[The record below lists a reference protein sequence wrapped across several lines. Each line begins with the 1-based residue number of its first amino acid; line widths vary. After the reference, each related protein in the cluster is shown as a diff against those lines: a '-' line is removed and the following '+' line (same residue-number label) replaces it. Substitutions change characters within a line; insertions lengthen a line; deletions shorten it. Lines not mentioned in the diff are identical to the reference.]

1 MASAQDNSFACAS
14 VRPSSALKPG
24 YSRHASAPICEGFY
38 DRNVSQPY
46 VEVVSALLQPFSSL
60 RLLDSAAFSLTP
72 RVAPKAAMT
81 LIVQPLPVST
91 LYRVDARIDN
101 AQVKWDPASMLSLT
115 KLKLSQIGYLAVVKP
130 RPGHSLV
137 VAPLSVSTAASAPS
151 NSVFITI
158 RVSTEISQ
166 LKWRTYPTFGKVHDD
181 LAWSDALKRPLY
193 RWAAYTLT
201 VPLPAD
207 GPSIT
212 LELNAFDK
220 KKEPLKTVQL
230 VIAGSDYDRL

>member
-1 MASAQDNSFACAS
+1 MRRNRFLALQCAVLAAAVSLMASAQDNSFACAS

-130 RPGHSLV
+130 SPGHSLV
-137 VAPLSVSTAASAPS
+137 VAPLSVFIFCLAARLCLFSGHPS
-151 NSVFITI
+151 
-158 RVSTEISQ
+158 SQ
-166 LKWRTYPTFGKVHDD
+166 R
-181 LAWSDALKRPLY
+181 
-193 RWAAYTLT
+193 
-201 VPLPAD
+201 
-207 GPSIT
+207 I
-212 LELNAFDK
+212 
-220 KKEPLKTVQL
+220 
-230 VIAGSDYDRL
+230 